1 MNVFGWDNFNLCN
14 TVTKGVNKTAGE
26 GCRTETQEEEADTSW
41 EDHMQ
46 QLASCPSDS
55 G

>member
-26 GCRTETQEEEADTSW
+26 GCRTGDLGRGSRHFLGGPHAVVS
-41 EDHMQ
+41 
-46 QLASCPSDS
+46 LLP
-55 G
+55 